1 MSLSRF
7 ESIKIFLCIS
17 KLKKVNNIMRERDI
31 CGDLYMIKRMYMIL
45 ALLSVS
51 FNQEKQ
57 KIEQGRIESFE
68 KTLSEDD
75 VTFLFVQLRERAKNN
90 CIFDLSHSVL
100 FSMCAFLFYKNNR
113 FFDLELHTSRNIY
126 FDKLLVLKSKTILNI

>member
-68 KTLSEDD
+68 KTFAKTTLHFSLYYF
-75 VTFLFVQLRERAKNN
+75 VSLLRITAFLISRTQFYSQ
-90 CIFDLSHSVL
+90 CVL
-100 FSMCAFLFYKNNR
+100 FCFIKIIDF
-113 FFDLELHTSRNIY
+113 
-126 FDKLLVLKSKTILNI
+126 